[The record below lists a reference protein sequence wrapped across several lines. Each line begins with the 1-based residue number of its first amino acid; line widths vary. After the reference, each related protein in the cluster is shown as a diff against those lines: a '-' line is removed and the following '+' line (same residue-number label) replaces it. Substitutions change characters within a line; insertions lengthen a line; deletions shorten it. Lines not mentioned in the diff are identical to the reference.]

1 MVSES
6 AREKELFG
14 AHPLRL
20 SSSSSSYDPIINAIG
35 DAQVVLIGSGSH
47 GTYEFYAHRA
57 NIEEKGFTA
66 IAVEA
71 DWPDAF
77 RINRYIHG
85 GALSGGTKIKNARDS
100 LAGFERSDMSKVPGW
115 MWKNE
120 VMPPFIDYLK
130 QHNER
135 ILKETKNPSKTVS
148 FYGMDLYSLH
158 RSAQQVLEYLERVDP
173 GGGQGGSETAP
184 AIPPMSKMCDRLS
197 PRGYRNLK
205 NLLVNRHKI
214 IEHQLG
220 KDAKA
225 HPHEEQFVAEMNALV
240 VKDAEEYYRTM
251 MTEDVLSWNLRD
263 EHFART
269 VAGVAQFLAPS
280 DSGPG
285 RAKIVVWAHNSHIGD
300 ARATD
305 MGRRRGEISIGQRCR
320 EIFGD
325 DKVFNIGFLTNR
337 GTGSLLNAHGMS
349 PPIDGSIEAIFDKW
363 ADMDTFIITHEIVT
377 DDKGGTKKVKVS
389 EELSEI
395 WRDDHQRPP
404 LHPIGLLC
412 ADKLLLSVQVSLCLF
427 LLSCL
432 VSDGDDD
439 DANSDFPPPPVR
451 TLLVVLPRV
460 AGTPQNVTLHLDS
473 PLVSFSSGWRV
484 ATFNQTGLDSEF
496 AFANGHNEEVQV
508 LLPQQ
513 TTAVFYQ
520 GFTITG
526 GALYFACI
534 DCNSTADV
542 GVDIISVD
550 AHDSRENGTQP
561 PATLFSFID
570 LDPTR
575 QHVLTVVNLEDD
587 RFNNTSQLTFESVI
601 VQIGSSASSSSDGTV
616 GPSPTQSPGAS
627 TLVTVGGSVAQTSTG
642 AANSTPS
649 SSADSGGS
657 ASGVTA
663 NPTTG
668 GGATQTSGGSSTGT
682 QPPNSSQAN
691 QPGSGSSTSPI
702 GSTGTSVNGGGA
714 SSSGGAI
721 RPQPSAS
728 IIVPSSAPNAGGTS
742 GASNNGQPSTT
753 GVSKPVIIAI
763 AVVASLLVLGLLGAV
778 LFMLLRNQAAR
789 RAASADAEGAL
800 GLMREAAPAAMVS
813 ARPLSFA
820 PMRPQNPF
828 ADIVPPN
835 VPLDASRPA
844 ESFVELE
851 ESVASE
857 YSMPIEEPRPPAPCH
872 PTEESLEGSV
882 QQELTLAQSY
892 TAKLVPL
899 HSFLT
904 LRTLVT

>member
-1 MVSES
+1 MSIKS
-6 AREKELFG
+6 LQKELFG

-100 LAGFERSDMSKVPGW
+100 LAGFERFPKW

-173 GGGQGGSETAP
+173 EGAKAARKRYNCFERFGEDTMRYAYETQF
-184 AIPPMSKMCDRLS
+184 
-197 PRGYRNLK
+197 GLK
-205 NLLVNRHKI
+205 KDCHREI

-337 GTGSLLNAHGMS
+337 GTGSLLNAQSVRPWVSGMS

-389 EELSEI
+389 EELSDFLNRPHYQRFIGVIYRRLTEI
-395 WRDDHQRPP
+395 PSHYSKCSASRGIEP
-404 LHPIGLLC
+404 LE
-412 ADKLLLSVQVSLCLF
+412 
-427 LLSCL
+427 
-432 VSDGDDD
+432 
-439 DANSDFPPPPVR
+439 
-451 TLLVVLPRV
+451 
-460 AGTPQNVTLHLDS
+460 
-473 PLVSFSSGWRV
+473 
-484 ATFNQTGLDSEF
+484 SENTWKGQK
-496 AFANGHNEEVQV
+496 A
-508 LLPQQ
+508 
-513 TTAVFYQ
+513 
-520 GFTITG
+520 
-526 GALYFACI
+526 
-534 DCNSTADV
+534 
-542 GVDIISVD
+542 
-550 AHDSRENGTQP
+550 
-561 PATLFSFID
+561 
-570 LDPTR
+570 
-575 QHVLTVVNLEDD
+575 EDD
-587 RFNNTSQLTFESVI
+587 LTF
-601 VQIGSSASSSSDGTV
+601 
-616 GPSPTQSPGAS
+616 P
-627 TLVTVGGSVAQTSTG
+627 L
-642 AANSTPS
+642 
-649 SSADSGGS
+649 
-657 ASGVTA
+657 GV
-663 NPTTG
+663 
-668 GGATQTSGGSSTGT
+668 
-682 QPPNSSQAN
+682 
-691 QPGSGSSTSPI
+691 
-702 GSTGTSVNGGGA
+702 
-714 SSSGGAI
+714 
-721 RPQPSAS
+721 
-728 IIVPSSAPNAGGTS
+728 
-742 GASNNGQPSTT
+742 
-753 GVSKPVIIAI
+753 
-763 AVVASLLVLGLLGAV
+763 
-778 LFMLLRNQAAR
+778 
-789 RAASADAEGAL
+789 
-800 GLMREAAPAAMVS
+800 
-813 ARPLSFA
+813 
-820 PMRPQNPF
+820 
-828 ADIVPPN
+828 
-835 VPLDASRPA
+835 
-844 ESFVELE
+844 
-851 ESVASE
+851 
-857 YSMPIEEPRPPAPCH
+857 
-872 PTEESLEGSV
+872 
-882 QQELTLAQSY
+882 
-892 TAKLVPL
+892 
-899 HSFLT
+899 
-904 LRTLVT
+904 